1 MQVVFSNWKV
11 YPLHFG
17 GGLCQCPTRHFMVAW
32 LAARLTKQP
41 VPTTSNWFICPKDR
55 LKLFIGVLRR
65 ARSGASPVLLFGD
78 LVWRLNQAVAV
89 SAAIPAA
96 IPAAISTDISTA
108 VYQLA
113 CLAPHLR
120 HMLKAMNPDA
130 RKRVHGKP
138 VIELQQLL
146 FKSLVGESPLTP
158 EILKLI
164 IDKFCFLH
172 VVKTVDYVR
181 RLMLFDTANMKADEV
196 KRIAAG
202 PLEPLMKAMFAEIKG
217 RRDIAESQYNKCS
230 DLCQPMA
237 ALRLAKMLSCTVS
250 SPDVMRPICEQLLAA
265 TQCDAARE
273 WVVDAIKRT
282 SDQAKKRLTWLS
294 TIDQLP
300 LPQANIRTTK
310 GWLKS
315 GLTVC
320 IRQMEKT
327 LGKRSR
333 DLKEANSQLAVLET
347 MESTAPIKRKRSQV
361 AVRAEK
367 LKSTMDDLGKEIAD
381 CKHER
386 EVLKS
391 NSKPK
396 RLKVEVIEH
405 EAPKDEETSDEEPVS
420 PKRAKT
426 E

>member
-1 MQVVFSNWKV
+1 MA
-11 YPLHFG
+11 
-17 GGLCQCPTRHFMVAW
+17 AW
-32 LAARLTKQP
+32 LAAKLTNQP
-41 VPTTSNWFICPKDR
+41 VQTSSNWFLCPKDR
-55 LKLFIGVLRR
+55 LKLFIGVLKR

-96 IPAAISTDISTA
+96 IPAAVSTDISTA

-138 VIELQQLL
+138 VIELQLQL

-158 EILKLI
+158 ENLELLTEE
-164 IDKFCFLH
+164 FWFLH
-172 VVKTVDYVR
+172 AVRTVDYVR
-181 RLMLFDTANMKADEV
+181 RLKLYDTANMKAEEV

-202 PLEPLMKAMFAEIKG
+202 PLGTLMKAMFAQIKG
-217 RRDIAESQYNKCS
+217 RRDVAESLFNKCS
-230 DLCQPMA
+230 DAFQPFA
-237 ALRLAKMLSCTVS
+237 ALRLANMVSCTVS
-250 SPDVMRPICEQLLAA
+250 SPDVMRDICDQLLTVTKCKAA
-265 TQCDAARE
+265 YE
-273 WVVDAIKRT
+273 WVVAAIKRT
-282 SDQAKKRLTWLS
+282 SDQPKKRLTWLS

-320 IRQMEKT
+320 IRNMEKT

-333 DLKEANSQLAVLET
+333 DLEEANSQLAVLDT

-367 LKSTMDDLGKEIAD
+367 LKSTMDDLQKEIAD

-386 EVLKS
+386 EVLNC

-396 RLKVEVIEH
+396 RLKVEVIGH
-405 EAPKDEETSDEEPVS
+405 EAPKDEETSDEETSDEETSDEEPTA
-420 PKRAKT
+420 PKGSKT